1 MDRKTEI
8 IITCN
13 TRQPVAAVNA
23 MNNELK
29 KLKATCQQLYNAG
42 KAGSTQAKKIKKDI
56 DDLDA
61 AIRQSETDMS
71 KVDKVVKNL
80 SSASLTQLRS
90 ALKKVEKEM
99 SHTAA
104 NDPKIQKLRQQ
115 YEALTGQIT
124 KLKGKLGLLNNDI
137 ANQNSAWKTTIRN
150 ITTYFGLF
158 QLVSF
163 ARNKIQQI
171 FKMNLELSDQI
182 ANIRKVSGL
191 AIEDVNQLTKSLAK
205 IDTRTTIQELND
217 IAYAGAKLGLGKY
230 GIEGLEGFVKAANQ
244 VNVAL
249 KEDLGGEALTALS
262 KITEVMGL
270 IPKLGVE
277 KSMLAVGSAMFQ
289 LAATSTATSAN
300 IVEFTKR
307 LTGMARVAGLTT
319 DELLAIG
326 SAADAMFLMPEVAS
340 TAFSKLLTSLQTNHN
355 LIEKELQIEPGTIN
369 NLYSAGK
376 TMDALVLI
384 FEKMRDKGNMNAL
397 QGVFKDLGSNGAR
410 LTNVMVTMAK
420 NVDMLKSHLEVS
432 KKAFAD
438 ATAVTNEYNIQQETA
453 AALMERA
460 GNIWTKAFI
469 NPEGV
474 DVFKRFAQMWYD
486 VSTRMTQS
494 KTTMQGIKT
503 TLNIILVTVKG
514 LMAILP
520 LLTRYLMFYGVA
532 AGITKIVQGFIA
544 MKAAIV
550 AARTETV
557 ALSAAMK
564 SNLIA
569 LAAAAILTL
578 ASYLWD
584 LSKAS
589 REAAKALNVYEQANK
604 QASEMSARERGQLKQ
619 LYDATQDLTAAQED
633 RLKAVEELR
642 NKYPSYFS
650 DLTNEEIL
658 AGNAADAYK
667 RLADEIYNAAK
678 ARAYEGK
685 MDDLMEQYVTVED
698 RVLAGQQW
706 IDENQEKYE
715 RALQRSHE
723 RPGEIVKSL
732 GWASGFGKEAG
743 VVMRADPELDYIG
756 KILNEYSA
764 HKAALDKDKEQLEA
778 IQKDIDFLR
787 GRIPQGLLPV
797 TAQEDES
804 PGTLDNEA
812 VDKDVKKQM
821 RDDLK
826 AAQDEARAIM
836 DNIKNYYQRQIT
848 EILRTANDQNW
859 DTAVTESMTDAVT
872 ARMNLALSQA
882 RKSLAG
888 VENSWDEFKQTM
900 EEDMRETAD
909 EVGYNESQ
917 LLLESIQNADPARIR
932 KLIVNLAK
940 QLGMVQ
946 NAAIDAIWRNAS
958 TNEAANEKAVE
969 KHRQEINRR
978 LLEDN
983 YTAKTNDTYTQ
994 SFENM
999 GYFGL
1004 TDEQTA
1010 TLLGGGKEAEQLIE
1024 RRAKEIEQV
1033 LRNAREHIVDLYN
1046 LDPQSEGGRITLM
1059 SILFGPDWDQEESE
1073 LKHVFEI
1080 YGDDMQVFYNEL
1092 LKYSDDYTEALKRA
1106 HDRQKK
1112 ILDFQWKSSDTFH
1125 NLESRQQ
1132 AQSILAS
1139 GVGQHSVAV
1148 QKAQDN
1154 GTKIPRSDQY
1164 GTGAFVSSMGED
1176 PEIELYR
1183 LKMEAAARYY
1193 DMLAEK
1199 QADFETLQQQEIA
1212 VLETEMAYVKAIAS
1226 QMKERIDD
1234 MYALMSPVEEFGSAV
1249 GEVFANMNDDAYDS
1263 RDAFN
1268 SAIEEMI
1275 KAFMKQTVEMAS
1287 EYAKRRIMQQM
1298 NDRLTS
1304 KAIKKSTASMV
1315 GLESERQEAITS
1327 ADEEGGEA
1335 RNLLVKSV
1343 EVGIQQ
1349 TMQEVGQQT
1358 VQTHRAQA
1366 GEEVQTEAAKT
1377 QANTLMGIA
1386 GGAAKTIGS
1395 LGWWGIPLIAVIT
1408 ALLNGLLA
1416 FAMNKVSSL
1425 FGGGGGTDSNAAG
1438 PAVKLATGMLTYDS
1452 GNVQA
1457 FRGVIDG
1464 RTYPVV
1470 GSDGR
1475 VYAAHDAG
1483 ELSTGLVRD
1492 PITTLVNGQPALVAE
1507 RGPEMVIG
1515 RETTAAMMMNRP
1527 DLLAQIVA
1535 LDRNRS
1541 GLTYQAYDSGNV
1553 ASVAAAAPAG
1563 DQDTVALRSVIAQLS
1578 AVLISLQEKGI
1589 PAHINQYGRGGI
1601 VDSASRG
1608 QDFMSQFSSDPL
1620 YRNRRRR

>member
-1 MDRKTEI
+1 MDRKTEVV
-8 IITCN
+8 ITCN
-13 TRQPVAAVNA
+13 TRQPAAALRA
-23 MNNELK
+23 MK
-29 KLKATCQQLYNAG
+29 KDLDALTKSYQQLYNSG
-42 KAGSTQAKKIKKDI
+42 KAGTAKAKQMKKDI
-56 DDLDA
+56 DELTSSIKDC
-61 AIRQSETDMS
+61 ETDME
-71 KVDKVVKNL
+71 KVNKVVKSL
-80 SSASLTQLRS
+80 SEASLSQLRT
-90 ALKKVEKEM
+90 ALKQVEKEM
-99 SHTAA
+99 SHTAG
-104 NDPKIQKLRQQ
+104 NSPKVQELRKK
-115 YEALTGQIT
+115 YEALTGQIS
-124 KLKGKLGLLNNDI
+124 KLKGEMGLMTNSINGQ
-137 ANQNSAWKTTIRN
+137 ASAWKTTIRN

-163 ARNKIQQI
+163 ARDKMTKM
-171 FKMNLELSDQI
+171 FKMNLEFSDQI

-191 AIEDVNQLTKSLAK
+191 AVEDINLLTQNLAK

-249 KEDLGGEALTALS
+249 KEDLGSDALTALS

-270 IPKLGVE
+270 IPKMGVE
-277 KSMLAVGSAMFQ
+277 RSMLAVGSAMFQ
-289 LAATSTATSAN
+289 LSATSTATSNN

-307 LTGMARVAGLTT
+307 LTGMARTAGITT
-319 DELLAIG
+319 DQLLAIG
-326 SAADAMFLMPEVAS
+326 SAADSMYLMPEVAS
-340 TAFSKLLTSLQTNHN
+340 TAFSKLINSLQKNHN
-355 LIEKELQIEPGTIN
+355 LIEKALEIEPGTIN
-369 NLYSAGK
+369 NLYSTGK

-384 FEKMRDKGNMNAL
+384 FEKMREKGNMNAL
-397 QGVFKDLGSNGAR
+397 QDVFKPLGSEGAR
-410 LTNVMVTMAK
+410 LTNVMVTMAQ
-420 NVDMLKSHLEVS
+420 NVDFLKAHLEVS
-432 KKAFAD
+432 KKAFAE

-460 GNIWTKAFI
+460 SNIWTKAFV
-469 NPEGV
+469 NPDGV
-474 DVFKRFAQMWYD
+474 DTVKQLALEWYNL
-486 VSTRMTQS
+486 SQRMTQS
-494 KTTMQGIKT
+494 ETTMQSMKT
-503 TLNIILVTVKG
+503 TLGIIIKAAEG
-514 LMAILP
+514 LIRILP

-532 AGITKIVQGFIA
+532 AALKKVYQGFVSMRTAIL
-544 MKAAIV
+544 AAEGATNKFN
-550 AARTETV
+550 AA
-557 ALSAAMK
+557 LK
-564 SNLIA
+564 KNLIG
-569 LAAAAILTL
+569 LAAAALLTL
-578 ASYLWD
+578 ITYLHD
-584 LSKAS
+584 YVRAN
-589 REAAKALNVYEQANK
+589 REAVKSIDVVAEAEKSATE
-604 QASEMSARERGQLKQ
+604 ASVRERAEIKR
-619 LYDATQDLTAAQED
+619 LYEATQDLTASQED
-633 RLKAVEELR
+633 RLKAAAELKS
-642 NKYPSYFS
+642 KYPKYFE

-667 RLADEIYNAAK
+667 RLADEIYAVAR
-678 ARAYEGK
+678 ARAYQDKLQELVEKQIAKEDEIAAQEQVVRDEGSK
-685 MDDLMEQYVTVED
+685 ASEEQFRREQEIRKGGGLPGMKLYAIDVNNAAIWDKYNEENAKLKQYRSELKGINDD
-698 RVLAGQQW
+698 
-706 IDENQEKYE
+706 IDAINKKI
-715 RALQRSHE
+715 A
-723 RPGEIVKSL
+723 
-732 GWASGFGKEAG
+732 ASGPLYINPDINGELENDAADAGEKAEMRQQLKEA
-743 VVMRADPELDYIG
+743 
-756 KILNEYSA
+756 
-764 HKAALDKDKEQLEA
+764 
-778 IQKDIDFLR
+778 
-787 GRIPQGLLPV
+787 
-797 TAQEDES
+797 
-804 PGTLDNEA
+804 
-812 VDKDVKKQM
+812 
-821 RDDLK
+821 
-826 AAQDEARAIM
+826 QDQVRAII
-836 DNIKNYYQRQIT
+836 DNIKNFYQRQIN
-848 EILRTANDQNW
+848 EVLRTANEQNW
-859 DTAVTESMTDAVT
+859 DSALVEASTDAIT
-872 ARMNLALSQA
+872 ARMNVALSQA
-882 RKSLAG
+882 RKALAG
-888 VENSWDEFKQTM
+888 QNNFWSDFKETM
-900 EEDMRETAD
+900 VDDMREVAD
-909 EVGYNESQ
+909 EIGYNESQ
-917 LLLESIQNADPARIR
+917 VLLDSIVNADPDAIR
-932 KLIVNLAK
+932 HLIERLSG

-946 NAAIDAIWRNAS
+946 NAAIDAIWKNS
-958 TNEAANEKAVE
+958 TLNEGANEKASK
-969 KHRQEINRR
+969 KHRDEITRR

-999 GYFGL
+999 GFFGL

-1033 LRNAREHIVDLYN
+1033 LKNAREHIVDLYN

-1112 ILDFQWKSSDTFH
+1112 IIDFQWKNSDTFKSLD
-1125 NLESRQQ
+1125 NRQQ
-1132 AQSILAS
+1132 AQTILAS
-1139 GVGQHSVAV
+1139 GVGQHSAAV

-1154 GTKIPRSDQY
+1154 GTNIPRSDQY

-1193 DMLAEK
+1193 DFLEK
-1199 QADFETLQQQEIA
+1199 NQADAQTLLQQEIA
-1212 VLETEMAYVKAIAS
+1212 VLETEMAYVKAISS

-1249 GEVFANMNDDAYDS
+1249 GEVFANMNNDAYDS

-1553 ASVAAAAPAG
+1553 AAVAAAAPAG

-1578 AVLISLQEKGI
+1578 AVLINLQEKGI

-1620 YRNRRRR
+1620 YRGRRRR

>member
-1 MDRKTEI
+1 MDRKTEVV
-8 IITCN
+8 ITVN
-13 TRQPVAAVNA
+13 SRQPVAAVRA
-23 MNNELK
+23 MKTELD
-29 KLKATCQQLYNAG
+29 KLNKSYQQLYNSG
-42 KAGSTQAKKIKKDI
+42 KAGSAKAKQMKKDI
-56 DDLDA
+56 DALTA
-61 AIRQSETDMS
+61 AVKGCETDME

-80 SSASLTQLRS
+80 SSATLTQLRS
-90 ALKKVEKEM
+90 ALKQVEKEM
-99 SHTAA
+99 SHTAG
-104 NDPKIQKLRQQ
+104 NSPKVQELRKK
-115 YEALTGQIT
+115 YEALTGQIS
-124 KLKGKLGLLNNDI
+124 KLKGELGLMTNSINGQ
-137 ANQNSAWKTTIRN
+137 ASAWKTTIRN

-163 ARNKIQQI
+163 ARDKMTKM
-171 FKMNLELSDQI
+171 FKMNLEFSDQI

-191 AIEDVNQLTKSLAK
+191 AVEDINLLTQNLAK

-249 KEDLGGEALTALS
+249 KEDLGADALTALS

-270 IPKLGVE
+270 IPKMGVE
-277 KSMLAVGSAMFQ
+277 RSMLAVGSAMFQ
-289 LAATSTATSAN
+289 LSATSTATSNN

-307 LTGMARVAGLTT
+307 LTGMARTAGITT
-319 DELLAIG
+319 DQLLAIG
-326 SAADAMFLMPEVAS
+326 SAADSMYLMPEVAS
-340 TAFSKLLTSLQTNHN
+340 TAFSKLINSLQKNHN
-355 LIEKELQIEPGTIN
+355 LIEKALEIEPGTIN
-369 NLYSAGK
+369 NLYSTGK

-384 FEKMRDKGNMNAL
+384 FEKMREKGNMNAL
-397 QGVFKDLGSNGAR
+397 QDVFKPLGSEGAR
-410 LTNVMVTMAK
+410 LTNVMVTMAQ
-420 NVDMLKSHLEVS
+420 NVDFLKAHLEVS
-432 KKAFAD
+432 KKAFAE

-460 GNIWTKAFI
+460 SNIWTKAFV

-474 DVFKRFAQMWYD
+474 DTVKQLALEWYNL
-486 VSTRMTQS
+486 SQRMTQS
-494 KTTMQGIKT
+494 ETTMQSMKT
-503 TLNIILVTVKG
+503 TLGIIIKAAEL
-514 LMAILP
+514 LIRILP

-532 AGITKIVQGFIA
+532 AALKKVYQGFVSMRTAIL
-544 MKAAIV
+544 AAEGATNKFN
-550 AARTETV
+550 AA
-557 ALSAAMK
+557 LK
-564 SNLIA
+564 KNLIG
-569 LAAAAILTL
+569 LAAAALLTL
-578 ASYLWD
+578 ITYLHD
-584 LSKAS
+584 YVRAN
-589 REAAKALNVYEQANK
+589 REAVKSIDVVAEAEKSATE
-604 QASEMSARERGQLKQ
+604 ASVRERAEIKR
-619 LYDATQDLTAAQED
+619 LYEATQDLTASQED
-633 RLKAVEELR
+633 RLKAASELKS
-642 NKYPSYFS
+642 KYPKYFE

-667 RLADEIYNAAK
+667 RLADEIYAVAR
-678 ARAYEGK
+678 ARAYQDKLQELVEKQIAKEDEIAAQEQIVRDEGAK
-685 MDDLMEQYVTVED
+685 ASEEQFRREEEIRKGNGLPGMKLYAMDVNNAAIWDKYREENAKLKQYRSELKGIND
-698 RVLAGQQW
+698 D
-706 IDENQEKYE
+706 IDAINKKI
-715 RALQRSHE
+715 A
-723 RPGEIVKSL
+723 
-732 GWASGFGKEAG
+732 ASGPLYINPDINGDLENDADDKGEKAEMRQQLKEA
-743 VVMRADPELDYIG
+743 
-756 KILNEYSA
+756 
-764 HKAALDKDKEQLEA
+764 
-778 IQKDIDFLR
+778 
-787 GRIPQGLLPV
+787 
-797 TAQEDES
+797 
-804 PGTLDNEA
+804 
-812 VDKDVKKQM
+812 
-821 RDDLK
+821 
-826 AAQDEARAIM
+826 QDQARAVI
-836 DNIKNYYQRQIT
+836 DNIKNFYQRQIN
-848 EILRTANDQNW
+848 EVLRTANEQNW
-859 DTAVTESMTDAVT
+859 DSALVEASTDAIT
-872 ARMNLALSQA
+872 ARMNVALSQA
-882 RKSLAG
+882 RKALAG
-888 VENSWDEFKQTM
+888 QNNFWSDFKETM
-900 EEDMRETAD
+900 VDDMREVAD
-909 EVGYNESQ
+909 EIGYNESQ
-917 LLLESIQNADPARIR
+917 VLLDSIVNADPDAIR
-932 KLIVNLAK
+932 HLIERLSGK
-940 QLGMVQ
+940 LGMVQ
-946 NAAIDAIWRNAS
+946 NAAIDAIWKNS
-958 TNEAANEKAVE
+958 TLNEGANEKAAK
-969 KHRQEINRR
+969 KHRDEITRR

-999 GYFGL
+999 GFFGL

-1073 LKHVFEI
+1073 LKHIFEI

-1112 ILDFQWKSSDTFH
+1112 IIDFQWKNSDTFKSLD
-1125 NLESRQQ
+1125 NRQQ
-1132 AQSILAS
+1132 AQTILAS
-1139 GVGQHSVAV
+1139 GVGQHSAAV

-1154 GTKIPRSDQY
+1154 GTNIPRSDQY

-1183 LKMEAAARYY
+1183 LKMEVAARYY
-1193 DMLAEK
+1193 DYLEK
-1199 QADFETLQQQEIA
+1199 NQADAQTLLQQEIA
-1212 VLETEMAYVKAIAS
+1212 VLETEMAYVKAISS

-1249 GEVFANMNDDAYDS
+1249 GEVFANMNNDAYDS

-1304 KAIKKSTASMV
+1304 KAIKKNTASLV
-1315 GLESERQEAITS
+1315 GLESERQEEITET
-1327 ADEEGGEA
+1327 DEQGGEVRQVLTNEVEGA
-1335 RNLLVKSV
+1335 IAKSMAEIGQQAV
-1343 EVGIQQ
+1343 ESHKAQAA
-1349 TMQEVGQQT
+1349 QEVQD
-1358 VQTHRAQA
+1358 
-1366 GEEVQTEAAKT
+1366 EAAKT

-1578 AVLISLQEKGI
+1578 AVLINLQEKGI
-1589 PAHINQYGRGGI
+1589 PAHINQYGRGGV

-1608 QDFMSQFSSDPL
+1608 QEFMSQFSSDPL
-1620 YRNRRRR
+1620 YRGRRRR

>member
-1 MDRKTEI
+1 MDRKTEVV
-8 IITCN
+8 ITCN
-13 TRQPVAAVNA
+13 TRQPAAALRA
-23 MNNELK
+23 MK
-29 KLKATCQQLYNAG
+29 KDLDALTKSYQQLYNSGEAG
-42 KAGSTQAKKIKKDI
+42 TAKAKQMKRDI
-56 DDLDA
+56 DELTSSIKDC
-61 AIRQSETDMS
+61 ETDME
-71 KVDKVVKNL
+71 KVNKVVKSL
-80 SSASLTQLRS
+80 SEASLSQLRT
-90 ALKKVEKEM
+90 ALKQVEKEM
-99 SHTAA
+99 SHTAG
-104 NDPKIQKLRQQ
+104 NSPKVQELRKK
-115 YEALTGQIT
+115 YEALTGQIS
-124 KLKGKLGLLNNDI
+124 KLKGEMGLMTNSINGQ
-137 ANQNSAWKTTIRN
+137 ASAWKTTIRN

-158 QLVSF
+158 QLVSI
-163 ARNKIQQI
+163 ARDKMQQL
-171 FKMNLELSDQI
+171 FKMNFELSDQI

-191 AIEDVNQLTKSLAK
+191 AIEDVNLLTKNLAK

-230 GIEGLEGFVKAANQ
+230 GIEGLEGFVNAANQ

-249 KEDLGGEALTALS
+249 KEDLGADALTALS

-270 IPKLGVE
+270 IPKMGVE
-277 KSMLAVGSAMFQ
+277 RSMLAVGSAMFQ
-289 LAATSTATSAN
+289 LSATSTATSGN

-307 LTGMARVAGLTT
+307 LTGMARTAGITT
-319 DELLAIG
+319 DQLLAIG
-326 SAADAMFLMPEVAS
+326 SAADAMYLMPEVAS
-340 TAFSKLLTSLQTNHN
+340 TAFSKLINSLQKNHN
-355 LIEKELQIEPGTIN
+355 LIEKALEIEPGTIN
-369 NLYSAGK
+369 NLYSTGR

-384 FEKMRDKGNMNAL
+384 FEKMREKGNMNAL
-397 QGVFKDLGSNGAR
+397 QDVFKPLGSEGAR
-410 LTNVMVTMAK
+410 LTNVMVTMAQ

-432 KKAFAD
+432 KKAFAE
-438 ATAVTNEYNIQQETA
+438 ATAVTQEYNIQQETA

-460 GNIWTKAFI
+460 SNIWTKAFI
-469 NPEGV
+469 NPDGV
-474 DVFKRFAQMWYD
+474 DMVKAFAQEWYNL
-486 VSTRMTQS
+486 SLRMTQS
-494 KTTMQGIKT
+494 ETTMQSVRTSLGMIIKAAEV
-503 TLNIILVTVKG
+503 LIR
-514 LMAILP
+514 ILP
-520 LLTRYLMFYGVA
+520 LLIRYLMFYGVY
-532 AGITKIVQGFIA
+532 
-544 MKAAIV
+544 AAIAKVVKGFV
-550 AARTETV
+550 AMRAAIMAAEGATNKFNA
-557 ALSAAMK
+557 ALK
-564 SNLIA
+564 KNLIG
-569 LAAAAILTL
+569 LAAAALATL
-578 ASYLWD
+578 ITYLID
-584 LSKAS
+584 YTRAN
-589 REAAKALNVYEQANK
+589 RDAAKSLDIIQQTEKEATE
-604 QASEMSARERGQLKQ
+604 ASVRERAEIKR
-619 LYDATQDLTAAQED
+619 LYEATQDLTASQEE
-633 RLKAVEELR
+633 RLRAATELKS
-642 NKYPSYFS
+642 KYPKYFE

-667 RLADEIYNAAK
+667 RLADEIYAVAR
-678 ARAYEGK
+678 ARAYQDKLQELYEK
-685 MDDLMEQYVTVED
+685 QIEVED
-698 RVLAGQQW
+698 KIEA
-706 IDENQEKYE
+706 
-715 RALQRSHE
+715 QR
-723 RPGEIVKSL
+723 PIVQAEQS
-732 GWASGFGKEAG
+732 
-743 VVMRADPELDYIG
+743 
-756 KILNEYSA
+756 
-764 HKAALDKDKEQLEA
+764 KAAEEQFRLDQERNKRGFIPGYTVGVGMEVDRVVSWDKYNEENAKLKEYEKEQQQIVDDIKKLEEKIRTSGA
-778 IQKDIDFLR
+778 LYVNPDFN
-787 GRIPQGLLPV
+787 
-797 TAQEDES
+797 
-804 PGTLDNEA
+804 GTLDQDAADAGEKA
-812 VDKDVKKQM
+812 EM
-821 RDDLK
+821 RQQLK
-826 AAQDEARAIM
+826 EAQDQVRAII
-836 DNIKNYYQRQIT
+836 DNIKNFYQRQIN
-848 EILRTANDQNW
+848 EVLRTANEQNW
-859 DTAVTESMTDAVT
+859 DSALVEASTDAIT
-872 ARMNLALSQA
+872 ARMNVALSQA
-882 RKSLAG
+882 RKALAG
-888 VENSWDEFKQTM
+888 QNNFWSDFKETM
-900 EEDMRETAD
+900 VDDMREVAD
-909 EVGYNESQ
+909 EIGYNESQ
-917 LLLESIQNADPARIR
+917 VLLDSIVNADPDAIR
-932 KLIVNLAK
+932 HLIERLSGK
-940 QLGMVQ
+940 LGMVQ
-946 NAAIDAIWRNAS
+946 NAAIDAIWKNS
-958 TNEAANEKAVE
+958 TLNEGANEKAAK
-969 KHRQEINRR
+969 KHRDEITRR

-999 GYFGL
+999 GFFGL

-1033 LRNAREHIVDLYN
+1033 LKNAREHIVDLYN

-1112 ILDFQWKSSDTFH
+1112 IIDFQWKNSDTFKSLD
-1125 NLESRQQ
+1125 NRQQ
-1132 AQSILAS
+1132 AQTILAS
-1139 GVGQHSVAV
+1139 GVGQHSAAV

-1154 GTKIPRSDQY
+1154 GTNIPRSDQY

-1193 DMLAEK
+1193 DYLEK
-1199 QADFETLQQQEIA
+1199 NQADAQTLLQQEIA
-1212 VLETEMAYVKAIAS
+1212 VLETEMAYVKAISS

-1249 GEVFANMNDDAYDS
+1249 GEVFANMNNDAYDS

-1578 AVLISLQEKGI
+1578 AVLINLQEKGI
-1589 PAHINQYGRGGI
+1589 PAHINQYGRGGV

-1608 QDFMSQFSSDPL
+1608 QEFMSQFSSDPL
-1620 YRNRRRR
+1620 YRGRRRR

>member
-1 MDRKTEI
+1 MDRKTEVV
-8 IITCN
+8 ITVN
-13 TRQPVAAVNA
+13 SRQPVAAVRA
-23 MNNELK
+23 MKTELD
-29 KLKATCQQLYNAG
+29 KLNKSYQQLYNSG
-42 KAGSTQAKKIKKDI
+42 KAGSAKAKQMKKDI
-56 DDLDA
+56 DALTA
-61 AIRQSETDMS
+61 AVKGCETDME

-80 SSASLTQLRS
+80 SSASLSQLRT
-90 ALKKVEKEM
+90 ALKQVEKEM
-99 SHTAA
+99 SHTAG
-104 NDPKIQKLRQQ
+104 NSPKVQELRKK
-115 YEALTGQIT
+115 YEALTGQIS
-124 KLKGKLGLLNNDI
+124 KLKGEMGLMTNNI
-137 ANQNSAWKTTIRN
+137 NGQASAWKTSIRN

-158 QLVSF
+158 QLVSI
-163 ARNKIQQI
+163 ARDKMQQL
-171 FKMNLELSDQI
+171 FKMNFELSDQI

-191 AIEDVNQLTKSLAK
+191 AIEDVNQLTKNLAK

-230 GIEGLEGFVKAANQ
+230 GIEGLEGFVNAANQ

-249 KEDLGGEALTALS
+249 KEDLGADALTALS

-270 IPKLGVE
+270 IPKMGVE
-277 KSMLAVGSAMFQ
+277 RSMLAVGSAMFQ
-289 LAATSTATSAN
+289 LSATSTATSGN

-307 LTGMARVAGLTT
+307 LTGMARTAGITT
-319 DELLAIG
+319 DQLLAIG
-326 SAADAMFLMPEVAS
+326 SAADAMYLMPEVAS
-340 TAFSKLLTSLQTNHN
+340 TAFSKLINSLQTNHN
-355 LIEKELQIEPGTIN
+355 LIEKALEIEPGTIN
-369 NLYSAGK
+369 NLYSTGH

-384 FEKMRDKGNMNAL
+384 FEKMREKGNMNAL
-397 QGVFKDLGSNGAR
+397 QDVFKPLGSEGAR
-410 LTNVMVTMAK
+410 LTNVMVTMAQ

-432 KKAFAD
+432 KKAFAE

-460 GNIWTKAFI
+460 SNIWTKAFI
-469 NPEGV
+469 NPDGV
-474 DVFKRFAQMWYD
+474 DMVKAFAQEWYNL
-486 VSTRMTQS
+486 SQRMTQS
-494 KTTMQGIKT
+494 ETTMQSVKTSIGI
-503 TLNIILVTVKG
+503 IIKAAEVLIR
-514 LMAILP
+514 LLP
-520 LLTRYLMFYGVA
+520 LLIRYLMFYGVYA
-532 AGITKIVQGFIA
+532 AIKKVAVGFVE

-550 AARTETV
+550 AAEGATNKFNA
-557 ALSAAMK
+557 ALK
-564 SNLIA
+564 KNLIG
-569 LAAAAILTL
+569 LAAAALATL
-578 ASYLWD
+578 VSYLID
-584 LSKAS
+584 YTRAN
-589 REAAKALNVYEQANK
+589 RDAAKSLDIIQQTEKEATE
-604 QASEMSARERGQLKQ
+604 ASVRERAEIKR
-619 LYDATQDLTAAQED
+619 LYEATQDLTASQEE
-633 RLKAVEELR
+633 RIKAITDLR
-642 NKYPSYFS
+642 NSKYSKYFE
-650 DLTNEEIL
+650 DLTDEAIL

-667 RLADEIYNAAK
+667 RLVDEIYAVAHARAYQDKLQELVEKQIAKEDEIATQEQVVRDEAAK
-678 ARAYEGK
+678 ASEEQFQREQEIRKGGGLPGMKLYAIDVNNAAIWDKYNEENAK
-685 MDDLMEQYVTVED
+685 LKQYRSELKDINDDIDAVKNKIRTSGALNVNPAFNGTLENDAADAAEKAEM
-698 RVLAGQQW
+698 RQQ
-706 IDENQEKYE
+706 
-715 RALQRSHE
+715 L
-723 RPGEIVKSL
+723 
-732 GWASGFGKEAG
+732 KEAQDQ
-743 VVMRADPELDYIG
+743 VRAVI
-756 KILNEYSA
+756 
-764 HKAALDKDKEQLEA
+764 
-778 IQKDIDFLR
+778 
-787 GRIPQGLLPV
+787 
-797 TAQEDES
+797 
-804 PGTLDNEA
+804 
-812 VDKDVKKQM
+812 
-821 RDDLK
+821 
-826 AAQDEARAIM
+826 
-836 DNIKNYYQRQIT
+836 DNIKNFYQRQIN
-848 EILRTANDQNW
+848 EVLRTANEQNW
-859 DTAVTESMTDAVT
+859 DSALVEASTDAIT
-872 ARMNLALSQA
+872 ARMNVALSQA
-882 RKSLAG
+882 RKALAG
-888 VENSWDEFKQTM
+888 QNNFWSDFKETM
-900 EEDMRETAD
+900 VDDMREVAD
-909 EVGYNESQ
+909 EIGYNESQ
-917 LLLESIQNADPARIR
+917 VLLDSIVNADPDAIR
-932 KLIVNLAK
+932 HLIERLSG

-946 NAAIDAIWRNAS
+946 NAAIDAIWKNS
-958 TNEAANEKAVE
+958 TLNEGANEKASK
-969 KHRQEINRR
+969 KHRDEITRR

-1112 ILDFQWKSSDTFH
+1112 ILDFQWKQTATYKG
-1125 NLESRQQ
+1125 LESRQQ
-1132 AQSILAS
+1132 AQSMLTS
-1139 GVGQHSVAV
+1139 GIGQHSVAV
-1148 QKAQDN
+1148 QKAQE
-1154 GTKIPRSDQY
+1154 GGAKMPRSDQY

-1176 PEIELYR
+1176 SEIEMYR

-1193 DMLAEK
+1193 DFLAEH
-1199 QADFETLQQQEIA
+1199 QADAQTLQQQEMA
-1212 VLETEMAYVKAIAS
+1212 VLETEMAYVKAVAT
-1226 QMKERIDD
+1226 QMKGRMDD
-1234 MYALMSPVEEFGSAV
+1234 MYALMTPVEEFGTAV
-1249 GEVFANMNDDAYDS
+1249 GEAFASMSNDAEDS
-1263 RDAFN
+1263 ETMFKQ
-1268 SAIEEMI
+1268 AIAEMI
-1275 KAFMKQTVEMAS
+1275 NAFMKQTVQMTA

-1470 GSDGR
+1470 GSDGH

-1553 ASVAAAAPAG
+1553 AAVAAAAPAG

-1578 AVLISLQEKGI
+1578 AVLINLQEKGI
-1589 PAHINQYGRGGI
+1589 PAHINQYGRGGV

-1608 QDFMSQFSSDPL
+1608 QEFMSQFSSDPL
-1620 YRNRRRR
+1620 YRGRRRR

>member
-1 MDRKTEI
+1 MDRKTEVV
-8 IITCN
+8 ITCN
-13 TRQPVAAVNA
+13 TRQPAAALRA
-23 MNNELK
+23 MK
-29 KLKATCQQLYNAG
+29 KDLDALTKSYQQLYNSG
-42 KAGSTQAKKIKKDI
+42 KAGTAKAKQMKRDI
-56 DDLDA
+56 DELTSSIKDC
-61 AIRQSETDMS
+61 ETDME
-71 KVDKVVKNL
+71 KVNKVVKNL
-80 SSASLTQLRS
+80 SEASLSQLRT
-90 ALKKVEKEM
+90 ALKQVEKEM
-99 SHTAA
+99 SHTAG
-104 NDPKIQKLRQQ
+104 NSPKVQELRKK
-115 YEALTGQIT
+115 YEALTGQIS
-124 KLKGKLGLLNNDI
+124 KLKGEMGLMTNSINGQ
-137 ANQNSAWKTTIRN
+137 ASAWKITIRN

-163 ARNKIQQI
+163 ARDKMTKM
-171 FKMNLELSDQI
+171 FKMNLEFSDQI

-191 AIEDVNQLTKSLAK
+191 AVEDINLLTQNLAK

-249 KEDLGGEALTALS
+249 KEDLGSDALTALS

-270 IPKLGVE
+270 IPKMGVE
-277 KSMLAVGSAMFQ
+277 RSMLAVGSAMFQ
-289 LAATSTATSAN
+289 LSATSTATSNN

-307 LTGMARVAGLTT
+307 LTGMARTAGITT
-319 DELLAIG
+319 DQMLAIG
-326 SAADAMFLMPEVAS
+326 SAADSMYLMPEVAS
-340 TAFSKLLTSLQTNHN
+340 TAFSKLINSLQKNHN
-355 LIEKELQIEPGTIN
+355 LIEKALEIEPGTIN
-369 NLYSAGK
+369 NLYSTGK

-384 FEKMRDKGNMNAL
+384 FEKMREKGNMNAL
-397 QGVFKDLGSNGAR
+397 QDVFKPLGSEGAR
-410 LTNVMVTMAK
+410 LTNVMVTMAQ
-420 NVDMLKSHLEVS
+420 NVDFLKAHLEVS
-432 KKAFAD
+432 KKAFAE

-460 GNIWTKAFI
+460 SNIWTKAFV
-469 NPEGV
+469 NPDGV
-474 DVFKRFAQMWYD
+474 DTVKQLALEWYNL
-486 VSTRMTQS
+486 SQRMTQS
-494 KTTMQGIKT
+494 ETTMQSMKT
-503 TLNIILVTVKG
+503 TLGIIIKAAEG
-514 LMAILP
+514 LIRILP

-532 AGITKIVQGFIA
+532 AALKKVYQGFVSMRTAIL
-544 MKAAIV
+544 AAEGATNKFN
-550 AARTETV
+550 AA
-557 ALSAAMK
+557 LK
-564 SNLIA
+564 KNLIG
-569 LAAAAILTL
+569 LAAAALATL
-578 ASYLWD
+578 ITYLHD
-584 LSKAS
+584 YVRAN
-589 REAAKALNVYEQANK
+589 REAVKSIDVVAEAEKSATE
-604 QASEMSARERGQLKQ
+604 ASVRERAEIKR
-619 LYDATQDLTAAQED
+619 LYEATQDLTASQED
-633 RLKAVEELR
+633 RLKAASELKS
-642 NKYPSYFS
+642 KYPKYFE

-667 RLADEIYNAAK
+667 RLADEIYAVAR
-678 ARAYEGK
+678 ARAYQDKLQELVEKQIAKEDEIAAQEQVVRDEGAK
-685 MDDLMEQYVTVED
+685 ASEEQFRREQEIRKGGGLPGMKLYAIDVNNAAIWDKYNEENAKLKQYRSELKGINDD
-698 RVLAGQQW
+698 
-706 IDENQEKYE
+706 IDAINKNI
-715 RALQRSHE
+715 A
-723 RPGEIVKSL
+723 
-732 GWASGFGKEAG
+732 ASGPLYINPDINGELENDAADAGEKAEMRQQLKEA
-743 VVMRADPELDYIG
+743 
-756 KILNEYSA
+756 
-764 HKAALDKDKEQLEA
+764 
-778 IQKDIDFLR
+778 
-787 GRIPQGLLPV
+787 
-797 TAQEDES
+797 
-804 PGTLDNEA
+804 
-812 VDKDVKKQM
+812 
-821 RDDLK
+821 
-826 AAQDEARAIM
+826 QDQVRAII
-836 DNIKNYYQRQIT
+836 DNIKNFYQRQIN
-848 EILRTANDQNW
+848 EVLRTANEQNW
-859 DTAVTESMTDAVT
+859 DSALVEASTDAIT
-872 ARMNLALSQA
+872 ARMNVALSQA
-882 RKSLAG
+882 RKALAG
-888 VENSWDEFKQTM
+888 QNNFWSDFKETM
-900 EEDMRETAD
+900 VDDMREVAD
-909 EVGYNESQ
+909 EIGYNESQ
-917 LLLESIQNADPARIR
+917 VLLDSIVNADPDAIR
-932 KLIVNLAK
+932 HLIERLSG

-946 NAAIDAIWRNAS
+946 NAAIDAIWKNS
-958 TNEAANEKAVE
+958 TLNEGANEKASK
-969 KHRQEINRR
+969 KHRDEITRR

-1046 LDPQSEGGRITLM
+1046 LNPQSEGGRITLM

-1112 ILDFQWKSSDTFH
+1112 ILDFQWKQTATYKG
-1125 NLESRQQ
+1125 LESRQQ
-1132 AQSILAS
+1132 AQSMLTS
-1139 GVGQHSVAV
+1139 GIGQHSVAV
-1148 QKAQDN
+1148 QKAQEG

-1176 PEIELYR
+1176 PEIEMYR

-1193 DMLAEK
+1193 DFLAEH
-1199 QADFETLQQQEIA
+1199 QADAQTLQQQEMA
-1212 VLETEMAYVKAIAS
+1212 VLETEMAYVKAVS
-1226 QMKERIDD
+1226 TQMKERMDD
-1234 MYALMSPVEEFGSAV
+1234 MYALMTPVEEFGSAV
-1249 GEVFANMNDDAYDS
+1249 GEAFASMSNDAEDS
-1263 RDAFN
+1263 ETMFKQ
-1268 SAIEEMI
+1268 AIAEMI
-1275 KAFMKQTVEMAS
+1275 NAFMKQTVQMTA

-1553 ASVAAAAPAG
+1553 ASVAAAAPGG

-1578 AVLISLQEKGI
+1578 AVLINLQKKGI

>member
-1 MDRKTEI
+1 MDRKTEVV
-8 IITCN
+8 ITVN
-13 TRQPVAAVNA
+13 SRQPVAAVRA
-23 MNNELK
+23 MKTELD
-29 KLKATCQQLYNAG
+29 KLNKSYQQLYNSG
-42 KAGSTQAKKIKKDI
+42 KAGTAKAKQMKRDI
-56 DDLDA
+56 DELTSSIKDC
-61 AIRQSETDMS
+61 ETDME
-71 KVDKVVKNL
+71 KVNKVVKSL
-80 SSASLTQLRS
+80 SEASLSQLRT
-90 ALKKVEKEM
+90 ALKQVEKEM
-99 SHTAA
+99 SHTAG
-104 NDPKIQKLRQQ
+104 NSPKVQELRKK
-115 YEALTGQIT
+115 YEALTGQIS
-124 KLKGKLGLLNNDI
+124 KLKGEMGLMTNSINGQ
-137 ANQNSAWKTTIRN
+137 ASAWKTTIRN

-158 QLVSF
+158 QLVSI
-163 ARNKIQQI
+163 ARDKMQQL
-171 FKMNLELSDQI
+171 FKMNFELSDQI

-191 AIEDVNQLTKSLAK
+191 AIEDVNLLTKNLAK

-230 GIEGLEGFVKAANQ
+230 GIEGLEGFVNAANQ

-249 KEDLGGEALTALS
+249 KEDLGADALTALS

-270 IPKLGVE
+270 IPKMGVE
-277 KSMLAVGSAMFQ
+277 RSMLAVGSAMFQ
-289 LAATSTATSAN
+289 LSATSTATSGN

-307 LTGMARVAGLTT
+307 LTGMARTAGITT
-319 DELLAIG
+319 DQLLAIG
-326 SAADAMFLMPEVAS
+326 SAADAMYLMPEVAS
-340 TAFSKLLTSLQTNHN
+340 TAFSKLINSLQKNHN
-355 LIEKELQIEPGTIN
+355 LIEKALEIEPGTIN
-369 NLYSAGK
+369 NLYSTGR

-384 FEKMRDKGNMNAL
+384 FEKMREKGNMNAL
-397 QGVFKDLGSNGAR
+397 QDVFKPLGSEGAR
-410 LTNVMVTMAK
+410 LTNVMVTMAQ

-432 KKAFAD
+432 KKAFAE
-438 ATAVTNEYNIQQETA
+438 ATAVTQEYNIQQETA

-460 GNIWTKAFI
+460 SNIWTKAFI
-469 NPEGV
+469 NPDGV
-474 DVFKRFAQMWYD
+474 DMVKAFAQEWYNL
-486 VSTRMTQS
+486 SLRMTQS
-494 KTTMQGIKT
+494 ETTMESVKTSLGMIIKAAEV
-503 TLNIILVTVKG
+503 LIR
-514 LMAILP
+514 ILP
-520 LLTRYLMFYGVA
+520 LLIRYLMFYGVIA
-532 AGITKIVQGFIA
+532 AIKKIVIGFVEMRNAIL
-544 MKAAIV
+544 AAEGATNKLNAAFKKNIIGLV
-550 AARTETV
+550 AA
-557 ALSAAMK
+557 
-564 SNLIA
+564 A
-569 LAAAAILTL
+569 LATL
-578 ASYLWD
+578 ITYLID
-584 LSKAS
+584 YTRAN
-589 REAAKALNVYEQANK
+589 REAAKSLDIIQQTEKEAIEA
-604 QASEMSARERGQLKQ
+604 SARERAEIKR
-619 LYDATQDLTAAQED
+619 LYEATQDLTASQED
-633 RLKAVEELR
+633 RIRAAMELKS
-642 NKYPSYFS
+642 KYSKYFD
-650 DLTNEEIL
+650 DLTTEEIL

-667 RLADEIYNAAK
+667 RLADEIYATAR
-678 ARAYEGK
+678 ARAYQDKLQELYEQQIIVEGNI
-685 MDDLMEQYVTVED
+685 EAQRPIVQAE
-698 RVLAGQQW
+698 
-706 IDENQEKYE
+706 QEK
-715 RALQRSHE
+715 
-723 RPGEIVKSL
+723 
-732 GWASGFGKEAG
+732 
-743 VVMRADPELDYIG
+743 
-756 KILNEYSA
+756 
-764 HKAALDKDKEQLEA
+764 
-778 IQKDIDFLR
+778 
-787 GRIPQGLLPV
+787 
-797 TAQEDES
+797 AQE
-804 PGTLDNEA
+804 
-812 VDKDVKKQM
+812 
-821 RDDLK
+821 K
-826 AAQDEARAIM
+826 AAQEEIRRKQQPYQRAMISGYVSMDAVSDAMIWHKYNEENQKLKDYENEQAIILDNIKKLEEKIRTSGALYVNPNFNGTLENDAADAGEKAEMRQQLKEAQDQVRAVI
-836 DNIKNYYQRQIT
+836 DNIKNFYQRQIN
-848 EILRTANDQNW
+848 EVLRTANEQNW
-859 DTAVTESMTDAVT
+859 DSALVEASTDAIT
-872 ARMNLALSQA
+872 ARMNVALSQA
-882 RKSLAG
+882 RKALAG
-888 VENSWDEFKQTM
+888 QNNFWSDFKETM
-900 EEDMRETAD
+900 VDDMREVAD
-909 EVGYNESQ
+909 EIGYNESQ
-917 LLLESIQNADPARIR
+917 VLLDSIVNADPDAIR
-932 KLIVNLAK
+932 HLIERLSG

-946 NAAIDAIWRNAS
+946 NAAIDAIWKNS
-958 TNEAANEKAVE
+958 TLNEGANEKASK
-969 KHRQEINRR
+969 KHRDEITRR

-999 GYFGL
+999 GFFGL

-1112 ILDFQWKSSDTFH
+1112 IIDFQWKNSDTFKSLD
-1125 NLESRQQ
+1125 NRQQ
-1132 AQSILAS
+1132 AQTILAS
-1139 GVGQHSVAV
+1139 GVGQHSAAV
-1148 QKAQDN
+1148 QKAQDK
-1154 GTKIPRSDQY
+1154 GTNIPRSDQY

-1193 DMLAEK
+1193 DFLEK
-1199 QADFETLQQQEIA
+1199 NQADAQTLLQQEIA
-1212 VLETEMAYVKAIAS
+1212 VLETEMAYVKAISS

-1304 KAIKKSTASMV
+1304 KAIKKNTASLV
-1315 GLESERQEAITS
+1315 GLESERQEEITET
-1327 ADEEGGEA
+1327 DEQGGEVRQVLTNEVEGA
-1335 RNLLVKSV
+1335 IAKSMAEIGQQAV
-1343 EVGIQQ
+1343 ESHKAQAA
-1349 TMQEVGQQT
+1349 QEVQD
-1358 VQTHRAQA
+1358 
-1366 GEEVQTEAAKT
+1366 EAAKT

-1578 AVLISLQEKGI
+1578 AVLINLQEKGI
-1589 PAHINQYGRGGI
+1589 PAHINQYGRGGV

-1608 QDFMSQFSSDPL
+1608 QEFMSQFSSDPL
-1620 YRNRRRR
+1620 YRGRRRR

>member
-1 MDRKTEI
+1 MDRKTEVV
-8 IITCN
+8 ITCN
-13 TRQPVAAVNA
+13 TRQPAAALRA
-23 MNNELK
+23 MK
-29 KLKATCQQLYNAG
+29 KDLDALTKSYQQLYNSG
-42 KAGSTQAKKIKKDI
+42 KAGTAKAKQMKRDI
-56 DDLDA
+56 DELTSSIKDC
-61 AIRQSETDMS
+61 ETDME
-71 KVDKVVKNL
+71 KVNKVVKNL
-80 SSASLTQLRS
+80 SEASLSQLRT
-90 ALKKVEKEM
+90 ALKQVEKEM
-99 SHTAA
+99 SHTAG
-104 NDPKIQKLRQQ
+104 NSPKVQELRKK
-115 YEALTGQIT
+115 YEALTGQIS
-124 KLKGKLGLLNNDI
+124 KLKGEMGLMTNSINGQ
-137 ANQNSAWKTTIRN
+137 ASAWKTTIRN

-163 ARNKIQQI
+163 ARDKMTKM
-171 FKMNLELSDQI
+171 FKMNLEFSDQI

-191 AIEDVNQLTKSLAK
+191 AVEDINLLTQNLAK

-249 KEDLGGEALTALS
+249 KEDLGSDALTALS

-270 IPKLGVE
+270 IPKMGVE
-277 KSMLAVGSAMFQ
+277 RSMLAVGSAMFQ
-289 LAATSTATSAN
+289 LSATSTATSNN

-307 LTGMARVAGLTT
+307 LTGMARTAGITT
-319 DELLAIG
+319 DQMLAIG
-326 SAADAMFLMPEVAS
+326 SAADSMYLMPEVAS
-340 TAFSKLLTSLQTNHN
+340 TAFSKLINSLQKNHN
-355 LIEKELQIEPGTIN
+355 LIEKALEIEPGTIN
-369 NLYSAGK
+369 NLYSTGK

-384 FEKMRDKGNMNAL
+384 FEKMREKGNMNAL
-397 QGVFKDLGSNGAR
+397 QDVFKPLGSEGAR
-410 LTNVMVTMAK
+410 LTNVMVTMAQ
-420 NVDMLKSHLEVS
+420 NVDFLKAHLEVS
-432 KKAFAD
+432 KKAFAE

-460 GNIWTKAFI
+460 SNIWTKAFV
-469 NPEGV
+469 NPDGV
-474 DVFKRFAQMWYD
+474 DTVKQLALEWYNL
-486 VSTRMTQS
+486 SQRMTQS
-494 KTTMQGIKT
+494 ETTMQSMKT
-503 TLNIILVTVKG
+503 TLGIIIKAAEG
-514 LMAILP
+514 LIRILP

-532 AGITKIVQGFIA
+532 AALKKVYQGFVSMRTAIL
-544 MKAAIV
+544 AAEGATNKFN
-550 AARTETV
+550 AA
-557 ALSAAMK
+557 LK
-564 SNLIA
+564 KNLIG
-569 LAAAAILTL
+569 LAAAALATL
-578 ASYLWD
+578 ITYLHD
-584 LSKAS
+584 YVRAN
-589 REAAKALNVYEQANK
+589 REAVKSIDVVAEAEKSATE
-604 QASEMSARERGQLKQ
+604 ASVRERAEIKR
-619 LYDATQDLTAAQED
+619 LYEATQDLTASQED
-633 RLKAVEELR
+633 RLKAASELKS
-642 NKYPSYFS
+642 KYPKYFE

-667 RLADEIYNAAK
+667 RLADEIYAVAR
-678 ARAYEGK
+678 ARAYQDKLQELVEKQIAKEDEIAAQEQVVRDEGAK
-685 MDDLMEQYVTVED
+685 ASEEQFRREQEIRKGGGLPGMKLYAIDVNNAAIWDKYNEENAKLKQYRSELKGINDD
-698 RVLAGQQW
+698 
-706 IDENQEKYE
+706 IDAINKNI
-715 RALQRSHE
+715 A
-723 RPGEIVKSL
+723 
-732 GWASGFGKEAG
+732 ASGPLYINPDINGELENDAADAGEKAEMRQQLKEA
-743 VVMRADPELDYIG
+743 
-756 KILNEYSA
+756 
-764 HKAALDKDKEQLEA
+764 
-778 IQKDIDFLR
+778 
-787 GRIPQGLLPV
+787 
-797 TAQEDES
+797 
-804 PGTLDNEA
+804 
-812 VDKDVKKQM
+812 
-821 RDDLK
+821 
-826 AAQDEARAIM
+826 QDQVRAII
-836 DNIKNYYQRQIT
+836 DNIKNFYQRQIN
-848 EILRTANDQNW
+848 EVLRTANEQNW
-859 DTAVTESMTDAVT
+859 DSALVEASTDAIT
-872 ARMNLALSQA
+872 ARMNVALSQA
-882 RKSLAG
+882 RKALAG
-888 VENSWDEFKQTM
+888 QNNFWSDFKETM
-900 EEDMRETAD
+900 VDDMREVAD
-909 EVGYNESQ
+909 EIGYNESQ
-917 LLLESIQNADPARIR
+917 VLLDSIVNADPDAIR
-932 KLIVNLAK
+932 HLIERLSG

-946 NAAIDAIWRNAS
+946 NAAIDAIWKNS
-958 TNEAANEKAVE
+958 TLNEGANEKASK
-969 KHRQEINRR
+969 KHRDEITRR

-1046 LDPQSEGGRITLM
+1046 LNPQSEGGRITLM

-1112 ILDFQWKSSDTFH
+1112 ILDFQWKQTATYKG
-1125 NLESRQQ
+1125 LESRQQ
-1132 AQSILAS
+1132 AQSMLTS
-1139 GVGQHSVAV
+1139 GIGQHSVAV
-1148 QKAQDN
+1148 QKAQEG

-1176 PEIELYR
+1176 PEIEMYR

-1193 DMLAEK
+1193 DFLAEH
-1199 QADFETLQQQEIA
+1199 QADAQTLQQQEMA
-1212 VLETEMAYVKAIAS
+1212 VLETEMAYVKAVS
-1226 QMKERIDD
+1226 TQMKERMDD
-1234 MYALMSPVEEFGSAV
+1234 MYALMTPVEEFGSAV
-1249 GEVFANMNDDAYDS
+1249 GEAFASMSNDAEDS
-1263 RDAFN
+1263 ETMFKQ
-1268 SAIEEMI
+1268 AIAEMI
-1275 KAFMKQTVEMAS
+1275 NAFMKQTVQMTA

-1553 ASVAAAAPAG
+1553 ASVAAAAPGG

-1578 AVLISLQEKGI
+1578 AVLINLQKKGI